1 MFRVSCKRN
10 KHIQDVRYIND
21 VSCLLFC
28 QSFFQKQ
35 GLMKS
40 HRASRMDDAFSAGK
54 IMIEF
59 AASGLV
65 AQAFAVWRITDKN
78 TIFRFK
84 I

>member
-40 HRASRMDDAFSAGK
+40 HRASRMDDALSAGK
-54 IMIEF
+54 EHDRVCVIRTGR
-59 AASGLV
+59 SGV
-65 AQAFAVWRITDKN
+65 RRMADYR
-78 TIFRFK
+78 
-84 I
+84 